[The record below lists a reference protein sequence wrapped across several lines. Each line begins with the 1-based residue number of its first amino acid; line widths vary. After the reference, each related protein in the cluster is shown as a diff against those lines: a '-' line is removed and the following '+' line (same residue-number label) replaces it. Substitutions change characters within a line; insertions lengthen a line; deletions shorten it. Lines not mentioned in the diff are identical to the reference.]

1 MPDDFLKNYKGTLP
15 LTMEMFPVS
24 KPYLDEEGYEVTSN
38 IGTATSE
45 KDGKTYLYPTFMGGL
60 SLPMEAAK
68 LAAFKGKHFGVYDT
82 RKEADY
88 VTELLHKYFD
98 KIKGYQDGGLTSAE
112 PASTNVHNNIDNL
125 ILQAEKVYKGYQD
138 GDVVDS
144 LLSLYGGLQ
153 AKPSPGAS
161 PELSKLPTYSPGG
174 DDNKLFRTL
183 LNLIGRPALIEGKLK
198 FPYQRFTLPI
208 GGKTAFTAE
217 RDLGLH

>member
-1 MPDDFLKNYKGTLP
+1 MPNKTLNHF
-15 LTMEMFPVS
+15 FP
-24 KPYLDEEGYEVTSN
+24 
-38 IGTATSE
+38 
-45 KDGKTYLYPTFMGGL
+45 
-60 SLPMEAAK
+60 
-68 LAAFKGKHFGVYDT
+68 
-82 RKEADY
+82 
-88 VTELLHKYFD
+88 
-98 KIKGYQDGGLTSAE
+98 
-112 PASTNVHNNIDNL
+112 PASTGVHNNIDNL
-125 ILQAEKVYKGYQD
+125 IFQAEKVYRGYQD

-183 LNLIGRPALIEGKLK
+183 LNLIGRPALIEGELK

-217 RDLGLH
+217 RVLGLHGQEFIPNINERDLRFTLSRYF

>member
-1 MPDDFLKNYKGTLP
+1 MPNKTLNHF
-15 LTMEMFPVS
+15 FP
-24 KPYLDEEGYEVTSN
+24 
-38 IGTATSE
+38 
-45 KDGKTYLYPTFMGGL
+45 
-60 SLPMEAAK
+60 
-68 LAAFKGKHFGVYDT
+68 
-82 RKEADY
+82 
-88 VTELLHKYFD
+88 
-98 KIKGYQDGGLTSAE
+98 
-112 PASTNVHNNIDNL
+112 PASTGVHNNIDNL
-125 ILQAEKVYKGYQD
+125 IFQAEKVYRGYQD

-183 LNLIGRPALIEGKLK
+183 MNLIGRPAMIEGELK

-217 RDLGLH
+217 RGLGLHGQEFIPNINERDLRFTLSRYF